1 MWFIYN
7 GILLS
12 HEKEWNVAIC
22 SNGVGPSD
30 YHTKWSKSEAN
41 AIITLIY
48 GI

>member
-1 MWFIYN
+1 MWYIYN

-12 HEKEWNVAIC
+12 LEKEWSIAIC
-22 SNGVGPSD
+22 SNVFGPSD
-30 YHTKWSKSEAN
+30 DHTKWSKSEAN